1 MIYLITYN
9 INTMVRDYAPLYDA
23 IKQIGYSYKHPQES
37 TWFVATDKKLNASG
51 MTEYLR
57 RFLTNTDTI
66 FIAELTSKTM
76 VEGWLTNNFWDWY
89 KRNIE

>member
-1 MIYLITYN
+1 
-9 INTMVRDYAPLYDA
+9 MVRDYAPLYDA

-37 TWFVATDKKLNASG
+37 TWFVATDERLNVSG
-51 MTEYLR
+51 MTTYLR
-57 RFLTNTDTI
+57 RFLTSTDTI

-76 VEGWLTNNFWDWY
+76 VEGWVTNNFWDWY